1 MRGYE
6 IQTSETGERETKPF
20 KYLTHNVVLATG
32 IFKYLMTHNVVLAT
46 GVFKYLTH
54 NIVLATGI
62 FKYLTHNVVLATG
75 IFKYLTTQ
83 NLGPIGSA
91 VLKFI
96 GYKFTFLYNIFFN
109 CGMRVRFSRQVD
121 FTCAQLQ
128 GL

>member
-46 GVFKYLTH
+46 GIFKYLTH
-54 NIVLATGI
+54 NI
-62 FKYLTHNVVLATG
+62 VLATG

-109 CGMRVRFSRQVD
+109 CGMRVRFSRHVD